1 MNFIAINEAIG
12 TNILSS
18 YRNLLEIKTI
28 KKNKKKGLT
37 KLQKLLVLVFE
48 AINEVKEQEKFLLNI
63 ENSRLEFYS
72 HKPSKRTRSKC
83 LINAQKPVLLALKSE
98 TK

>member
-37 KLQKLLVLVFE
+37 KL
-48 AINEVKEQEKFLLNI
+48 
-63 ENSRLEFYS
+63 
-72 HKPSKRTRSKC
+72 
-83 LINAQKPVLLALKSE
+83 
-98 TK
+98 

>member
-28 KKNKKKGLT
+28 NKNKKKRSY
-37 KLQKLLVLVFE
+37 Q
-48 AINEVKEQEKFLLNI
+48 II
-63 ENSRLEFYS
+63 ETFSFGF
-72 HKPSKRTRSKC
+72 
-83 LINAQKPVLLALKSE
+83 
-98 TK
+98 